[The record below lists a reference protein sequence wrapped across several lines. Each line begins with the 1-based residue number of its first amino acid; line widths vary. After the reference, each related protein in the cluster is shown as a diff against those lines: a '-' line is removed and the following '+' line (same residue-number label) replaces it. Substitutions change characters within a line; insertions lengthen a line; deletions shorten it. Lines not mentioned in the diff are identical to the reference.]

1 MASDRTVTVEVLNS
15 ASAVVGS
22 QSWRG
27 QNIAPRQRLT
37 QTYVWKAASS
47 AGNYTIKE
55 IVRNSS
61 GKTLQEVRAGT
72 ITVK

>member
-1 MASDRTVTVEVLNS
+1 MTVTTEVLNS
-15 ASAVVGS
+15 AGAVVGS
-22 QSWRG
+22 RSWTGQSL
-27 QNIAPRQRLT
+27 APQQRLS
-37 QTYVWKAASS
+37 QTYTWKAASK

-61 GKTLQEVRAGT
+61 GKTLQQVRAGT